1 MAAEVSEDGA
11 ALKIGAVQA
20 LFGPIAQLAGQA
32 YDISSDGK
40 RILTTAAIET
50 NAQER
55 LTVVQNWTAGL
66 KK

>member
-1 MAAEVSEDGA
+1 MAVEVSENGA
-11 ALKIGAVQA
+11 ALEIGAVHV
-20 LFGPIAQLAGQA
+20 LFGPIAQLAGVA
-32 YDISSDGK
+32 YDFSPDGK

-50 NAQER
+50 NALER